1 MVLGLTAGAGQG
13 AGNSRNRNA
22 RDDVRLAGVGWK
34 RARRKLR
41 NPSKEQGDVKRMGR
55 TWDYADKGR

>member
-1 MVLGLTAGAGQG
+1 MEAGPDGAIGSTAGAGSGPGQG

-34 RARRKLR
+34 R
-41 NPSKEQGDVKRMGR
+41 PQEIEES
-55 TWDYADKGR
+55 